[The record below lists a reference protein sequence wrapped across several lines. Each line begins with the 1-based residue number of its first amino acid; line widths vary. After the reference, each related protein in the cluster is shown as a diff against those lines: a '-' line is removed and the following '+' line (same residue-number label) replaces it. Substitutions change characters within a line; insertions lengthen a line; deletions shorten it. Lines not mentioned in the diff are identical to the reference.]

1 MGVLGVIVPF
11 VRVPWQMK
19 ILILSL
25 AVIKPGVILVD
36 VSVTVARRPTQLVQR
51 SVIAFTVTTW
61 TTVHAVT
68 SVLRDV
74 HVPNITALAIQ
85 LNQKRQLRVAV
96 QQQLQHPRCCV
107 RKLTAPIHI
116 PRLYSEIHRRRK
128 TVKTSAVLS
137 IRRVT
142 PSAMVTNARTRALV
156 S

>member
-1 MGVLGVIVPF
+1 MKTVPMVVLGVIVPF

-51 SVIAFTVTTW
+51 SVIVFTVTTW

-74 HVPNITALAIQ
+74 HVPITTALVIQ
-85 LNQKRQLRVAV
+85 LSQRRQLQVAV
-96 QQQLQHPRCCV
+96 RQQLQHPRCCV
-107 RKLTAPIHI
+107 RKLTLP
-116 PRLYSEIHRRRK
+116 
-128 TVKTSAVLS
+128 LS
-137 IRRVT
+137 TYTGFIQRSIGGKGLSKQVQC
-142 PSAMVTNARTRALV
+142 SV
-156 S
+156 SDV